1 MPTTPID
8 QATDQQLADEKK
20 DLDRKSRDTR
30 LSADESNRLS
40 EIRVEQQRRA
50 LNKGAITTVKTPK
63 QLEESRKG
71 ELDRLRK
78 KKQPTEADRA
88 RIRQLQDILDPKR
101 LDRADTARFSMQV
114 SSNDWGTG
122 EWRRVVQPITATART
137 TAKAKKVDDLRA
149 VFGMGPMFDAKL
161 LSPREDASGNPI
173 GWEVPSNLQGYRFG
187 PELGWLQ
194 RAMQKGEA
202 ALTGRTAAQ
211 MAGMSVDEVMTFY
224 AGMNE
229 TELIR
234 FQDKLMQA
242 GLYDGESPV
251 LGTRDDAT
259 ASALARL
266 LKTWI
271 ANPETEFGSIMR
283 RLEDDYNS
291 RLAEDLAGINQTNE
305 SGTGSASDFIKNI
318 TYTDTD
324 TLNELVDQV
333 AVSVYG
339 ETLDPAAKAALVSQ
353 LQQQEI
359 AKKTEMAQM
368 DYQATAAGSTPTELE
383 SFMESL
389 IMQESGGDPNAY
401 NPDSGAFGLGQIL
414 ESHWAEWA
422 RQAGQDPRDK
432 SAENQ
437 RRIIRYHL
445 AKYYASYQSWRD
457 VAVAWYA
464 GPGAVS
470 AIKAGRLS
478 GNGSEGD
485 YPTINSYADQLVA
498 AMNSRMGQGVAEV
511 TPQLQVNATEGL
523 GSAEARATAEL
534 KRLDPA
540 RYYGTQFARQADVF
554 FGLINGVA

>member
-20 DLDRKSRDTR
+20 ELDRKSRDTR
-30 LSADESNRLS
+30 LSADESKRLS

-149 VFGMGPMFDAKL
+149 VFGMGPMFEAGL
-161 LSPREDASGNPI
+161 LNERKDASDSAI

-194 RAMQKGEA
+194 KAMQKGDA
-202 ALTGRTAAQ
+202 ALTGRSIAQ

-242 GLYDGESPV
+242 GLYDGETPV

-271 ANPETEFGSIMR
+271 ANPETEFSTIMR

-291 RLAEDLAGINQTNE
+291 RLAEDLAGIGQTNE

-359 AKKTEMAQM
+359 AKKTEMAHM
-368 DYQATAAGSTPTELE
+368 DQQASAAGSTPTELE
-383 SFMESL
+383 SFMEAL
-389 IMQESGGDPNAY
+389 IQQESGGRPDAY

-457 VAVAWYA
+457 VAIAWYA
-464 GPGAVS
+464 GPGNLA

-498 AMNSRMGQGVAEV
+498 AMNARMGQGVAEV